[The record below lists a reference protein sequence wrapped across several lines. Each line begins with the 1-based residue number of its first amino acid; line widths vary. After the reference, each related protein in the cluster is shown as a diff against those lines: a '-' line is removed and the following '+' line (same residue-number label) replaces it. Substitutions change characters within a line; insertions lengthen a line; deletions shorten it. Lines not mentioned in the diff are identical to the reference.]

1 MFVQFAG
8 KKMANTCWESE
19 TACQVHRELFR
30 IDFFFFFFIMTIKH
44 QIVQIFALKFYFKN
58 KNILIKGH
66 LI

>member
-30 IDFFFFFFIMTIKH
+30 IDFFFFFFYNDNQASNCTNFCIE
-44 QIVQIFALKFYFKN
+44 
-58 KNILIKGH
+58 IL
-66 LI
+66 L